1 MAVLTDDK
9 RFSSPSRHA
18 LYPGGFFWPSFHVE
32 VSELTDMVNFDVLLA
47 PAHFTRLCEE
57 SFDQFAACAVKHA
70 WNLIM
75 QHCFFLPPERN
86 TPEVGYK
93 WFLPLLFPFYR
104 RF

>member
-1 MAVLTDDK
+1 MSVSVSRGSPVTSPWELPCWPSCVDGIMTVLTDDK
-9 RFSSPSRHA
+9 RFSSPSRHT
-18 LYPGGFFWPSFHVE
+18 LYPGGFFWPSFNVE

-75 QHCFFLPPERN
+75 
-86 TPEVGYK
+86 
-93 WFLPLLFPFYR
+93 
-104 RF
+104 